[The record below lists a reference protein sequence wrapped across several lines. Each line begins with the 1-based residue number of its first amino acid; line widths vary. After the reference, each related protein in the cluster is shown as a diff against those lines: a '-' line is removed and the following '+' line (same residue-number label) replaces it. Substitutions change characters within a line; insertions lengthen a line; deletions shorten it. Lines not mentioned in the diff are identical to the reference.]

1 MPVSP
6 ARWLTVIALT
16 MGASLV
22 VTGTAAATGGDGH
35 GGWGGS
41 RFTEG
46 APGAGDPYFPFSG
59 NGGFDVKHYDLNLK
73 YQPPAAEPDT
83 PLVGRLDGRA
93 TITLTAT
100 QNLDQFNLDLR
111 GMDVTALTVNG
122 QRAQEMAPPAG
133 DAGVRGAAYW
143 QVQDDAARIWE
154 LTIHP
159 GQGIRTGQRAT
170 VVVEYGGPTGEPR
183 DIEDALYGW
192 VTTRDG
198 AMVVGEPE
206 GTMTW
211 FPVSDH
217 PTDKATY
224 SFAITVPTGKTA
236 VANGLPSRPP
246 TARNGWTTWYWNA
259 TDPQASYLATA
270 TVGDFDLTF
279 DRTPSGLPIVNAVDR
294 KLKDTPN
301 EPFRAATKESLA
313 RQPEIIEFFGQRFGP
328 YPFRSAGAIVDN
340 DSVGYALETQTRPI
354 YSEVADEATVAH
366 ELAHQWFG
374 NSVSPHRWA
383 DIWLNE
389 GWATYAEW
397 LWAQH
402 RGLPGPEQNFDR
414 VMSIPAGKPFW
425 TVTVADP
432 GPFGLFGEPTYDRG
446 AATLVALRAK
456 IGDRAFFAGTRMW
469 LQRYRNSDATTDDFQ
484 AVFEKAAGRDLSA
497 FFNTWV
503 RQPGKPSTW

>member
-1 MPVSP
+1 MTAGPS
-6 ARWLTVIALT
+6 RWLTVIALT

-35 GGWGGS
+35 GDRGGP
-41 RFTEG
+41 RFGAG
-46 APGAGDPYFPFSG
+46 APGAGDPYFPYSG
-59 NGGFDVKHYDLNLK
+59 NGGFDVKHYDLDLT
-73 YQPPAAEPDT
+73 YRPPAAEPA

-100 QNLDQFNLDLR
+100 QDLDQFNLDLR
-111 GMDVTALTVNG
+111 GLDVTALTVNG
-122 QRAQEMAPPAG
+122 QRAREVGPPA
-133 DAGVRGAAYW
+133 AGADVRGAAYW

-159 GQGIRTGQRAT
+159 GQGIRKGQRAT
-170 VVVEYGGPTGEPR
+170 VIVEYGGATGRPT

-224 SFAITVPTGKTA
+224 SFEITVPQGKTA
-236 VANGLPSRPP
+236 VANGLQSRPP
-246 TARNGWTTWYWNA
+246 TTRSGWTTWYWNA
-259 TDPQASYLATA
+259 PDPQASYLATA

-279 DRTPSGLPIVNAVDR
+279 SRATGGLPIVNAVDR
-294 KLKDTPN
+294 NLTPPN
-301 EPFRAATKESLA
+301 KATTDASLA
-313 RQPEIIEFFGQRFGP
+313 LQPEMIDFFSGQFGR
-328 YPFRSAGAIVDN
+328 YPFNSFGAIVDD
-340 DSVGYALETQTRPI
+340 DSVDYALETQTRPV
-354 YSEVADEATVAH
+354 YSEVANESTVAH

-389 GWATYAEW
+389 GWATYASW
-397 LWAQH
+397 LWSAH
-402 RGLPGPEQNFDR
+402 RGGPTVSARFAT
-414 VMSIPAGKPFW
+414 VMARPAADPFW
-425 TVTVADP
+425 SVTLADP
-432 GPFGLFGEPTYDRG
+432 GAMNLFASAIYNRG
-446 AATLVALRAK
+446 AATLYALHEK
-456 IGDRAFFAGTRMW
+456 VGDTAFRAGTRMW
-469 LQRYRNSDATTDDFQ
+469 LQRYRNGDASTADFE
-484 AVFEKAAGRDLSA
+484 AVFEKASRQDLSD
-497 FFNTWV
+497 FFDTWL
-503 RQPGKPSTW
+503 RTPSKPPTG